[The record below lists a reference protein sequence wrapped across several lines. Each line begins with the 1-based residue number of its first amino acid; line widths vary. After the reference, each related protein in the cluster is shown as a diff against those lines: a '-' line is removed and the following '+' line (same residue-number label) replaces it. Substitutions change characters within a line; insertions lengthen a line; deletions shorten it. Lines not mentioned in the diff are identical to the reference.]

1 MERLDQLLV
10 NQQLCESRN
19 RAQRLI
25 KQAKVR
31 YRSLDSD
38 DWTTTTKPSL
48 KLPADV
54 QISLELSDED
64 RFVSRAGLKLE
75 GILASQ
81 TINLAGH
88 SVLDIGC
95 STGGFSDCSLQ
106 HGADLVVGIDVGHG
120 QLHPSLMNHPKMVL
134 MEGVNARN
142 MPFDDLLT
150 IVPGGFDTIVM
161 DVSFIS
167 QTLILPNIYPLL
179 KSSGQLIS
187 LVKPQFEVGKANIG
201 KGGIV
206 RDESLFAQLKT
217 DIMRCCSENNLAVK
231 NYEESQIKGSDG
243 NREFLLIASPVGS
256 SN

>member
-1 MERLDQLLV
+1 MDRLDQLLV

-31 YRSLDSD
+31 YRLLDSD
-38 DWTTTTKPSL
+38 DWTTATKPSL
-48 KLPADV
+48 KLPSEV

-75 GILASQ
+75 GILSSQ
-81 TINLAGH
+81 AINLAGH

-95 STGGFSDCSLQ
+95 STGGFSDCALQ
-106 HGADLVVGIDVGHG
+106 QDAELVVGIDVGHG

-134 MEGVNARN
+134 MEGINARD
-142 MPFDDLLT
+142 MPFDELLGV
-150 IVPGGFDTIVM
+150 VPDGFDTIVM

-167 QTLILPNIYPLL
+167 QTLILPNIHPLL

-206 RDESLFAQLKT
+206 RDEGLFAQLEN
-217 DIMRCCSENNLAVK
+217 DIAQCCSENKLVVDH
-231 NYEESQIKGSDG
+231 YEESQIKGSDG
-243 NREFLLIASPVGS
+243 NREFLLIARPVS
-256 SN
+256 S

>member
-1 MERLDQLLV
+1 MDRLDQLLV

-31 YRSLDSD
+31 YRLLDSD
-38 DWTTTTKPSL
+38 DWTTATKPSL
-48 KLPADV
+48 KLPPEV

-75 GILASQ
+75 GILSSQ
-81 TINLAGH
+81 AINLAGH

-95 STGGFSDCSLQ
+95 STGGFSDCALQ
-106 HGADLVVGIDVGHG
+106 QDAELVVGIDVGHG

-134 MEGVNARN
+134 MEGINARN
-142 MPFDDLLT
+142 MPFDELLT
-150 IVPGGFDTIVM
+150 VVPDGFDTIVM

-167 QTLILPNIYPLL
+167 QTLILPNIHPLL

-206 RDESLFAQLKT
+206 RDEGLFAQLKN
-217 DIMRCCSENNLAVK
+217 DIAQCCGENNLVVDH
-231 NYEESQIKGSDG
+231 YEESQIKGSDG
-243 NREFLLIASPVGS
+243 NREFLLIARPVS
-256 SN
+256 S